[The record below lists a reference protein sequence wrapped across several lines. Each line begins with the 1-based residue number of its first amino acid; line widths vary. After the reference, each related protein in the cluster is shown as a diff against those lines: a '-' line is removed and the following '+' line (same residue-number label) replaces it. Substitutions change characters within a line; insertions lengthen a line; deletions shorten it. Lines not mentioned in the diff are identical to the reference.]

1 MTRLGVAAA
10 SVVGMTEVRPFFA
23 RRLSRTQLVGLDLL
37 VAVVLT
43 MAFLPATDRPVLG
56 ALLALPLAV
65 RRVWPRTV
73 FWLVLAVAVVAVAMG
88 AVGYAYLAP
97 AYALYAVASTGGES
111 RWASTVTVSAVGV
124 GLLAF
129 LAVAGAVPEGGSA
142 RTAVDIMFGLAAL
155 AGAWSVGR
163 AVHERRT
170 YAARDAARAAEQA
183 VADERLRI
191 ARELHDVV
199 THSMGL
205 IAVKAGVANHVL
217 DRRPEQAREAL
228 AVIETTSRGSLNE
241 MRLLLGVLRAEPSR
255 HPMPGIS
262 GLGELVERNG
272 GVLELA
278 VAGEV
283 PEGAGLACYRIV
295 QEALTNAA
303 KHARGAA
310 CRVVVADEGGALR
323 IEVTDEGP
331 PGKRQPATGHGA
343 GTARQAGTGTAR
355 QAAPGT
361 GTSTSTST
369 SPSTST
375 STLRQVAAGEG
386 HGLIGMRERV
396 AMYGGAFEA
405 GPRPEGGFR
414 VLATLPYPH
423 GAHP

>member
-1 MTRLGVAAA
+1 
-10 SVVGMTEVRPFFA
+10 MTEVRPFFA
-23 RRLSRTQLVGLDLL
+23 RRLSRTQLVGLDVL

-43 MAFLPATDRPVLG
+43 MAILPATDRPVLG
-56 ALLALPLAV
+56 VLLALPLAV

-73 FWLVLAVAVVAVAMG
+73 FWLVLAVAVAAVAMG
-88 AVGYAYLAP
+88 SVGYAYLAP
-97 AYALYAVASTGGES
+97 AYALYTVASTGGEN

-129 LAVAGAVPEGGSA
+129 LAVAGAVPEGSRA

-241 MRLLLGVLRAEPSR
+241 MRLLLGVLRAEPSLR
-255 HPMPGIS
+255 PMPGIS

-272 GVLELA
+272 GVLELD
-278 VAGEV
+278 VEGEV

-310 CRVVVADEGGALR
+310 CRVVVADQGGVLR
-323 IEVTDEGP
+323 IEVTDEGRP
-331 PGKRQPATGHGA
+331 AKQRAATSHVAGIVRHAATGNGTSATRPAATGNGTSATRPAATEKRASATRQPA
-343 GTARQAGTGTAR
+343 
-355 QAAPGT
+355 
-361 GTSTSTST
+361 
-369 SPSTST
+369 
-375 STLRQVAAGEG
+375 VAEG

-405 GPRPEGGFR
+405 GPRPGGGFR
-414 VLATLPYPH
+414 VMATLPYLQQEARP
-423 GAHP
+423 